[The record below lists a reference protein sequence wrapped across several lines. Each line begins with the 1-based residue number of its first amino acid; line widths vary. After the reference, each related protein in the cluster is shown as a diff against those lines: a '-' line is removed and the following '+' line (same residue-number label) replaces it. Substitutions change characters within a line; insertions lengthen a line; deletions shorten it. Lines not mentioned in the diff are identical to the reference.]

1 MEGAHLDIFRNC
13 AETLHLEDAI
23 PTAKGNFIQFPKGSY
38 AEAVAISPN
47 GQYLVSGSVDG
58 LIEVWDLDKGCI
70 REELAYQKNV
80 GILRNEKENEWWRV
94 TIVII
99 IVIRRITTF

>member
-23 PTAKGNFIQFPKGSY
+23 PTVKGNVIQFPKGSY

-47 GQYLVSGSVDG
+47 GQYIVSGSVDG
-58 LIEVWDLDKGCI
+58 LIEVWDLDKGCL

-80 GILRNEKENEWWRV
+80 GIG
-94 TIVII
+94 
-99 IVIRRITTF
+99 